1 MKHFRKIMYALAI
14 ALCFTLFACGKNT
27 DAKPATTSD
36 NNTTSAARKN
46 NYTLSTVNEYDFAG
60 KIDHTANTDGT
71 VTITVTANAPF
82 VFDGW
87 YEGENKITSNST
99 YNVILDRNYNLVAN
113 WRCTDSTI
121 AYLPEHFEINSGI
134 SGVTVSNVTK
144 VFIPKNSRV
153 NAYAFEDCST
163 LESVYIPE
171 SVTYFGGE
179 AFHGCNPLN
188 VYYDGPISK
197 WFNINFSNGL
207 GNPMSTCGHF
217 FLYDENGDSS
227 SFGKNYTQI
236 KGDYAISTSIT
247 KLNYCC
253 FAGFVDLN
261 SVVIPSSVTEIGYG
275 FLWKSGVTKVYYYG
289 SSEDWNDVQQFNH
302 TGAPDLGINA
312 NYIYFYSETEQSGC
326 WHYVNNIPVIWGTEP
341 ITIYTLTTTNENTS
355 YGTCTIYTN
364 ESFNA
369 GASVTLTATPATG
382 YAFDGWY
389 NGTTRVS
396 PDSSYTFNINSNLT
410 LVAKWLE
417 VPTDK
422 YILSTVNSYAN
433 AGSITNHTNKE
444 FDKNES
450 VTLQATNN
458 TGYVFDGWYNGAN
471 MVSPDATYTFNIDS
485 NLTLT
490 AKWKIKVSTFTNT
503 PIAGT
508 YTDYED
514 ELFSPNQSVT
524 LIANTD
530 VTKGYTFD
538 GWYNGTTRACEDAT
552 YTFDA
557 IAPITLEARWVEY
570 TITTKPC
577 YNSSNDVPDSA
588 DYYYIAGTFR
598 TLTEERFTAGQK
610 VELTAEPKE
619 HCVTWLGWYKQT
631 GNNTDGYTY
640 SLLSESEIFDY
651 EMTKESVTIVAKF
664 LLYKAVEWDS
674 DDNPTA
680 IEYGYYPQSLVDDS
694 LKTQL
699 ASYVEDYPTSEDNK
713 TWTSYNYYDNG
724 VVSNYM
730 WYKDID
736 INNDGFMDYRGVY
749 FTKYRGVRTTS
760 ETITSGA
767 GLTNNNIYEA
777 GYRSGEVYWF
787 SYDPI
792 VWDIVGDG
800 GAGDKVLVARVLLD
814 SQNWY
819 INTDMRDNIYAN
831 NYKES
836 SIKAWLNNNFYYT
849 IFDIYRQ
856 KNNVLNLTDNSVA
869 STTKSSNNRVCED
882 TVDKVYLLSTLELNS
897 YLDGSSAFADATD
910 YAKIQGISVGS
921 NGHSN
926 YWLRSPV
933 NNTDANA
940 INASGSTAGSVS
952 TNSVTEVR
960 GIRPA
965 IDMML

>member
-14 ALCFTLFACGKNT
+14 ALCFTLFACGKKT
-27 DAKPATTSD
+27 DAKPSTTSD
-36 NNTTSAARKN
+36 NNTTSATRKN
-46 NYTLSTVNEYDFAG
+46 NYILSTVNEYDFAG
-60 KIDHTANTDGT
+60 KIVHTANTDGT

-153 NAYAFEDCST
+153 NSYAFENCST

-179 AFHGCNPLN
+179 AFNGCNPLN

-217 FLYDENGDSS
+217 FLYDENGESS

-275 FLWKSGVTKVYYYG
+275 FLWKSGVTKVYYCG

-389 NGTTRVS
+389 NGTIRVS

-417 VPTDK
+417 VPADK

-458 TGYVFDGWYNGAN
+458 TGYVFDGWYNGAS

-524 LIANTD
+524 LVANTD

-538 GWYNGTTRACEDAT
+538 GWYNGSTRACEDAT

-557 IAPITLEARWVEY
+557 LAPITLEARWVEY

-598 TLTEERFTAGQK
+598 TLTEERFTAGQT
-610 VELTAEPKE
+610 VELIAEPKE
-619 HCVTWLGWYKQT
+619 HCVTWLGWYKKV
-631 GNNTDGYTY
+631 GNEYTFLTDSVTY
-640 SLLSESEIFDY
+640 NY

-664 LLYKAVEWDS
+664 LLYKALATVSEQDKT
-674 DDNPTA
+674 PTV
-680 IEYGYYPQSLVDDS
+680 IEYGYYPQSLVSDET

-699 ASYVEDYPTSEDNK
+699 TAAYSDTLPTEEDNK
-713 TWTSYNYYDNG
+713 TWTNYGYYDDE

-730 WYKDID
+730 WYKDVDID
-736 INNDGFMDYRGVY
+736 NDGFMDYRGVY
-749 FTKYRGVRTTS
+749 FIKYRGQSVSDTAYATG
-760 ETITSGA
+760 SGI
-767 GLTNNNIYEA
+767 NNNNVHKNGYEIN
-777 GYRSGEVYWF
+777 EVYWF
-787 SYDPI
+787 KYEPI
-792 VWDIVGDG
+792 IWDVVGDA
-800 GAGDKVLVARVLLD
+800 GANDKRIVARFVLD
-814 SQNWY
+814 AQNWY
-819 INTDMRDNIYAN
+819 TDTTARNDGINTIHPN
-831 NYKES
+831 NYEWS
-836 SIKAWLNNNFYYT
+836 TIRTWLNNDFYDT
-849 IFDIYRQ
+849 VFDLYRK
-856 KNNVLNLTDNSVA
+856 KNNTPNLTDNSA
-869 STTKSSNNRVCED
+869 STTGHTNNSYACNN
-882 TVDKVYLLSTLELNS
+882 TTDKVYLLSVAEYKS
-897 YLDGSSAFADATD
+897 YVSEKGMSSD
-910 YAKIQGISVGS
+910 YAKLQGVNVGS
-921 NGHSN
+921 AGYSH
-926 YWLRSPV
+926 YWLRSPS
-933 NNTDANA
+933 NGGANTAL
-940 INASGSTAGSVS
+940 NASETLGSTSA
-952 TNSVTEVR
+952 NSIKEVR

-965 IDMML
+965 MDMML